1 MMPASPDLSGTDKK
15 VALVTGMAGD
25 IGLAIARRLAADGYQ
40 IAGVDKDQERLHT
53 VLAEN
58 SDLRAVTR
66 PLCCDVTRP
75 ADVERMAVA
84 ARKIGAVCLL
94 VNNAGAVTSPSL
106 QSTSFADF
114 AQDTDLNLNAP
125 FNCFCALSGDLI
137 ANRGNVIN
145 IASANATGVYGHP
158 GYSAAKA
165 GLIHLTR
172 LIAVEYG
179 KFGVRANAVSPG
191 TVQTNA
197 WARRARNE
205 PEIFERLKQRFP
217 LQRIVTTT
225 DIANAVSFL
234 ASDAAAAITGACLD
248 VDCGL
253 SAGRA
258 EEARA
263 FSRSD
268 DY

>member
-1 MMPASPDLSGTDKK
+1 MAASSDLPGTDKR

-25 IGLAIARRLAADGYQ
+25 IGLAIAGRLAADGYHV
-40 IAGVDKDQERLHT
+40 AGVDRDAERLAA
-53 VLAEN
+53 VLAHN
-58 SDLRAVTR
+58 PDLQAVVT

-75 ADVERMAVA
+75 EEVERMAA
-84 ARKIGAVCLL
+84 GARNIGAVCLL

-106 QSTSFADF
+106 QSTSFDDF
-114 AQDTDLNLNAP
+114 ARDTDLNLNAP
-125 FNCFCALSGDLI
+125 FNCFRALSGDLM

-145 IASANATGVYGHP
+145 IASVNASGIYGHP

-165 GLIHLTR
+165 GLVHLTR

-179 KFGVRANAVSPG
+179 KFGVRANCISPG
-191 TVQTNA
+191 TVKTGA

-205 PEIFERLKQRFP
+205 PEIFERLKERFP
-217 LQRIVTTT
+217 LRRIATTT